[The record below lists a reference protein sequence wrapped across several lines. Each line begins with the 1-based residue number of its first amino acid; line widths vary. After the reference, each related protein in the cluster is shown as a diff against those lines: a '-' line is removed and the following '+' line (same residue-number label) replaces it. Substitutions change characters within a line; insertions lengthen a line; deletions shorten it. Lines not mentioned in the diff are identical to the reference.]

1 MRVPRKSQF
10 LTFYDSKALDMHHI
24 WTICIKE
31 EAQAKTR
38 KLKKVWTMYNEAKSE
53 LADIEAE
60 NNREV
65 EAMLESIRDLQKGL
79 QLNQLIT
86 HRFD

>member
-1 MRVPRKSQF
+1 
-10 LTFYDSKALDMHHI
+10 
-24 WTICIKE
+24 
-31 EAQAKTR
+31 
-38 KLKKVWTMYNEAKSE
+38 MYNEAKSE

-86 HRFD
+86 HRYDSSNSHCFMTLLLD

>member
-1 MRVPRKSQF
+1 M
-10 LTFYDSKALDMHHI
+10 TFCVIS
-24 WTICIKE
+24 IKE

-86 HRFD
+86 HRCEILES

>member
-1 MRVPRKSQF
+1 
-10 LTFYDSKALDMHHI
+10 
-24 WTICIKE
+24 
-31 EAQAKTR
+31 
-38 KLKKVWTMYNEAKSE
+38 MYNEAKSE

-86 HRFD
+86 HRFDWGKSHVFESKANF

>member
-1 MRVPRKSQF
+1 
-10 LTFYDSKALDMHHI
+10 
-24 WTICIKE
+24 
-31 EAQAKTR
+31 
-38 KLKKVWTMYNEAKSE
+38 MYNEAKSE

-86 HRFD
+86 HRYDWGKSHVFESNANF

>member
-1 MRVPRKSQF
+1 M
-10 LTFYDSKALDMHHI
+10 
-24 WTICIKE
+24 E

-53 LADIEAE
+53 LTDIEAE

-86 HRFD
+86 HRYESYSISHTVSGSSHY

>member
-1 MRVPRKSQF
+1 
-10 LTFYDSKALDMHHI
+10 
-24 WTICIKE
+24 
-31 EAQAKTR
+31 
-38 KLKKVWTMYNEAKSE
+38 MYNEAKSE

-86 HRFD
+86 HRYESYSMSHKVLVILSTLTAYPFNIRKIPTDFSKN

>member
-1 MRVPRKSQF
+1 
-10 LTFYDSKALDMHHI
+10 
-24 WTICIKE
+24 
-31 EAQAKTR
+31 
-38 KLKKVWTMYNEAKSE
+38 MYNEAKSE

-86 HRFD
+86 HRYESYCMCHTIS